1 MSSKVINIGVADVAE
16 AEAKL
21 NEELKKIEGY
31 TGHTVTFNGFND
43 VMIVFATAETS
54 DGADEVE
61 DGGEDEG
68 EGEETTTYIQAKI
81 LCVPLDQ
88 EEAQAAIDAAL
99 EGLTLVSSNAIS
111 TIGNNR
117 LLIVYQVTE
126 EAEAET
132 EEDPKEPADDNGGG
146 GQ

>member
-1 MSSKVINIGVADVAE
+1 MSSKVINIGVADVVE

-54 DGADEVE
+54 DGADE
-61 DGGEDEG
+61 GEDEG

-132 EEDPKEPADDNGGG
+132 EEEPKEPVDDNGGG

>member
-1 MSSKVINIGVADVAE
+1 MSSKVINIGVADVTE

-61 DGGEDEG
+61 DESED

-126 EAEAET
+126 EAEAEP
-132 EEDPKEPADDNGGG
+132 EEDPKEPVDDNGGG